1 MIRFICIVIYLVVY
15 LILSIP
21 VFFVEWL
28 IGKKNRQMRDLSSLR
43 IVQWG
48 FKCILKI
55 AGVDATVIES
65 GDRKSVV

>member
-21 VFFVEWL
+21 VFLVEWL

-48 FKCILKI
+48 RGRRCY
-55 AGVDATVIES
+55 
-65 GDRKSVV
+65 GDRT

>member
-48 FKCILKI
+48 SR
-55 AGVDATVIES
+55 A
-65 GDRKSVV
+65 

>member
-28 IGKKNRQMRDLSSLR
+28 IGKKNRQR
-43 IVQWG
+43 VNP
-48 FKCILKI
+48 
-55 AGVDATVIES
+55 
-65 GDRKSVV
+65 

>member
-28 IGKKNRQMRDLSSLR
+28 IGKKNRQMRAR
-43 IVQWG
+43 
-48 FKCILKI
+48 
-55 AGVDATVIES
+55 A
-65 GDRKSVV
+65 